1 MKSAPELERE
11 RPVKKEKSQKK
22 GVFYKPREEMLPGRK
37 SKPLNEIQ
45 LVQLE
50 ENQGKTTR
58 MASWTSLVIFKR
70 LVSTNSSPESGN
82 KQIRDPKCRDL
93 KFKTNVNSFP
103 IFQVIHHLPVLT
115 GCANWSSFANSS
127 QAFIPDHG

>member
-50 ENQGKTTR
+50 ENQGMTTR

-70 LVSTNSSPESGN
+70 LVSTNSSPESGKDSREN
-82 KQIRDPKCRDL
+82 RRRNIRTYKHRQL
-93 KFKTNVNSFP
+93 F
-103 IFQVIHHLPVLT
+103 
-115 GCANWSSFANSS
+115 
-127 QAFIPDHG
+127 